1 MKAQKECARKNI
13 VPRPQ
18 PSSNVLGSLVTPRR
32 QHLLDLVASAQRKN
46 ARFTET
52 NTELINGQKAMARR
66 VDDLARKLHNTS
78 RKWTRAVKTKSVVRE
93 DLRRSKHNT
102 VILRSRV
109 DRRQEGGI
117 AAALKKARVGVGAH
131 WMKGEMGIFSEQSR
145 EMVRD
150 LVGFKVAPS
159 NMDGVIHT
167 VAHGIGVELQDHI
180 SLRQVGR
187 MIEEGG
193 IASDLQVASEIQA
206 AKAFTLSGD
215 GTTIRH
221 LKFEAKHVTYFRP
234 GENVPVT
241 RMLNTTSAR
250 NHTSEEQLAGWQDTI
265 QRSLVYTYNAS
276 PLGQENSIDND
287 EFVTFIKGIGA
298 DHAPD

>member
-1 MKAQKECARKNI
+1 
-13 VPRPQ
+13 
-18 PSSNVLGSLVTPRR
+18 
-32 QHLLDLVASAQRKN
+32 
-46 ARFTET
+46 
-52 NTELINGQKAMARR
+52 MARR

-131 WMKGEMGIFSEQSR
+131 WMKGEMGSSR
-145 EMVRD
+145 NSRA
-150 LVGFKVAPS
+150 KCA
-159 NMDGVIHT
+159 
-167 VAHGIGVELQDHI
+167 
-180 SLRQVGR
+180 RQVGR

-193 IASDLQVASEIQA
+193 IASDIQVASEIQA

-221 LKFEAKHVTYFRP
+221 LNFEAKHVTYFRP

-241 RMLNTTSAR
+241 RMLDTTSAR

-298 DHAPD
+298 DHAPDQKKWVRLAADWVLVAHKIMAGKQYLSNTEMQSYMPEILRRNDQKIQDAGGINAWNALSEDEKTRRDIQVCRGCTSTTGRMTGRT